1 MRWLLSPRWVIA
13 HVVVLT
19 LAVVFVNLG
28 LWQLRRLDERRLT
41 NAVGESR
48 FEATPVAIEEL
59 LVGAGDDIAS
69 LEFRRATATGVFQ
82 PEHEVLIRSQVHQ
95 GVAGFHVITPLQR
108 ADGSALLVNRGWIP
122 LGLDEVPVSEAPP
135 PEGEATVV
143 GWIRPSQQRRGVGP
157 ADPDEGRLV
166 AMNRVDVGR
175 VQQQVPF
182 ELDPVYISM
191 LGEQEEGRPILVAAP
206 GFEDEGS
213 HLAYAIQWFA
223 FTVIGVVGYL
233 MIIRKVAKRS
243 G

>member
-1 MRWLLSPRWVIA
+1 VIA
-13 HVVVLT
+13 HVVVLI

-28 LWQLRRLDERRLT
+28 FWQLRRLDERRLT

-48 FEATPVAIEEL
+48 FEEAPVAIEEL
-59 LVGAGDDIAS
+59 LVGAGGDIDS

-135 PEGEATVV
+135 PEAEVTVV
-143 GWIRPSQQRRGVGP
+143 GWIRLSQQRRAVGP
-157 ADPDEGRLV
+157 ADPNEGRLV

-191 LGEQEEGRPILVAAP
+191 LGEQEEGRPILAPAPAP

-223 FTVIGVVGYL
+223 FAVIGVVGYL
-233 MIIRKVAKRS
+233 MIIRRTAKRS

>member
-1 MRWLLSPRWVIA
+1 VVA
-13 HVVVLT
+13 HVVVLI

-28 LWQLRRLDERRLT
+28 FWQLRRLDERRLT

-48 FEATPVAIEEL
+48 FEEAPVAIEEL
-59 LVGAGDDIAS
+59 LVGAGGDIDS

-135 PEGEATVV
+135 PEAEVTVV
-143 GWIRPSQQRRGVGP
+143 GWIRLSQQRRAVGP
-157 ADPDEGRLV
+157 ADPNEGRLV

-191 LGEQEEGRPILVAAP
+191 LGEQEEGRPILVPAP

-223 FTVIGVVGYL
+223 FAVIGVVGYL
-233 MIIRKVAKRS
+233 MIIRRTAKRS

>member
-1 MRWLLSPRWVIA
+1 LLSPRWVIA
-13 HVVVLT
+13 HVVVLI

-28 LWQLRRLDERRLT
+28 FWQLRRLDERRLT

-48 FEATPVAIEEL
+48 FEAAPVAIDEL
-59 LVGAGDDIAS
+59 LVGAGDDIDS

-82 PEHEVLIRSQVHQ
+82 SEHEILIRSQVHQ

-108 ADGSALLVNRGWIP
+108 TDGSALLVNRGWIP

-135 PEGEATVV
+135 PEGEVTVV

-157 ADPDEGRLV
+157 ADPVEGRLV

-191 LGEQEEGRPILVAAP
+191 LGEQEEGRPILVPAP

-223 FTVIGVVGYL
+223 FMVIGVVGYL
-233 MIIRKVAKRS
+233 ILIRRFAKRS